1 MTMCSV
7 RFVLFFLIAKISLH
21 GSVTVNS
28 SACMLRGEFS
38 IPSQHKWINLT
49 STTTTTREQRQG
61 NDKDKLE
68 TRLIFFRRMRKA
80 GSTTLRTFFAA
91 FTKSHSGYSMQANE
105 FLSFNTK
112 CILEPNFSQF
122 IKTKVLLITHLRDPI
137 SRLNSEFY
145 YVGPGSERQG
155 LKPSNDLTWSLW
167 LNESKQRKLNN
178 TFESLIRGGLYL
190 DNIYVRALSG
200 SCDSQCVP
208 SAVDSNLRRKS
219 QRSKVASLHQQHE
232 KQQDEESDDES
243 DDTSHK
249 NNQRQRFL
257 FIKHSFAN
265 KTTEAVNDADNNGVV
280 HAVQHLS
287 GCRLCSKKS
296 CGIDVQGFRSE
307 LQPSDLR
314 IAVDVLE
321 HFDLV
326 IITEFLS
333 NPSYIEMIKSM
344 MHAPL
349 SAMMGHARG
358 TNSSSRPKPSA
369 LITEQLIQHNRYDI
383 ELYEMW
389 KKRTSCA
396 LALSERDSDR
406 PTDNSRQISKT
417 ES

>member
-1 MTMCSV
+1 MTMCRV

-21 GSVTVNS
+21 GSVTVYS
-28 SACMLRGEFS
+28 SACMLRGELS

-61 NDKDKLE
+61 NDKAKLE

-208 SAVDSNLRRKS
+208 SAVDSNSRRKS
-219 QRSKVASLHQQHE
+219 QRSKVASLQQLE
-232 KQQDEESDDES
+232 KQQEKLDDEIDIS
-243 DDTSHK
+243 QK

-257 FIKHSFAN
+257 LIDEKSESSIAAN
-265 KTTEAVNDADNNGVV
+265 KNTTATVNDADHGV

-287 GCRLCSKKS
+287 GCRLCSKKA
-296 CGIDVQGFRSE
+296 CGTDVQGFRSE
-307 LQPSDLR
+307 LQPSDLS
-314 IAVDVLE
+314 IAMNVLE

-369 LITEQLIQHNRYDI
+369 LITEQLREHNRYDI

-396 LALSERDSDR
+396 LARS
-406 PTDNSRQISKT
+406 
-417 ES
+417 